1 MDTEIATIFDR
12 IVRSLETCGS
22 VVTDVKIPHANE
34 IPAVYLHTQLPEAA
48 LSHQLTLKEQPE
60 LYSPSV
66 RARLELGRYV
76 RAEDYLL
83 AQHARNVLRKEVDN
97 ALINSDALI
106 LPTLPIVPPLLGD
119 DSIVIDGKS
128 DSVRALTLRLT
139 QLFNLTG
146 HPAISLPCGSI
157 DGVPIGVQLVGHRHA
172 TNDLLA
178 LATQVESMLN
188 T

>member
-1 MDTEIATIFDR
+1 MT
-12 IVRSLETCGS
+12 
-22 VVTDVKIPHANE
+22 
-34 IPAVYLHTQLPEAA
+34 
-48 LSHQLTLKEQPE
+48 LTEQPE

-83 AQHARNVLRKEVDN
+83 AQHARDVLRKEVDN
-97 ALINSDALI
+97 ALLNSDALI

-119 DSIVIDGKS
+119 DSIVIDGAS

-139 QLFNLTG
+139 QLFDLTG

-178 LATQVESMLN
+178 LATQVESMLG

>member
-1 MDTEIATIFDR
+1 MPDTDPSAPNPEFADIF
-12 IVRSLETCGS
+12 
-22 VVTDVKIPHANE
+22 
-34 IPAVYLHTQLPEAA
+34 
-48 LSHQLTLKEQPE
+48 
-60 LYSPSV
+60 
-66 RARLELGRYV
+66 
-76 RAEDYLL
+76 AEDSLL
-83 AQHARNVLRKEVDN
+83 AQHARAVLRKEVDN

-119 DSIVIDGKS
+119 DSIALDGET

-139 QLFNLTG
+139 QLFDLTG

-157 DGVPIGVQLVGHRHA
+157 EGVPIGVQLVGHRHA

-178 LATQVESMLN
+178 LATQVEAILN